1 MNSLGRIFT
10 GFVAALLEAWQE
22 LRIHK
27 LRVLLSLIGVTIAV
41 ASLTTAVAAAGMAQ
55 QLMTEQLERNGRP
68 ALITT
73 YAMNERGEQ
82 VPSVSPQVTEAFA
95 KTAERFNVEYASMVS
110 RSFGYQVSA
119 QGATLDSE
127 VMIVDPDYA
136 PIHRIFAQHGRW
148 LEAEDAQNLA
158 PAVVVDRT
166 LYQGLG
172 LDQGSFPA
180 SVEMNAGNQK
190 ITVTV
195 IGATSTKEG
204 GLGGQLWMLP
214 QTYDHWFAASAPLTD
229 ASYEMWV
236 PIEGSEVLAAHFGSQ
251 MQTELPG
258 YSVQSMRSDYL
269 SWGADESLKQ
279 LALAAGGI
287 AGVILL
293 LGSLSLLNVAMV
305 TMKQRI
311 REVGIRR
318 SFGATTGRVFFS
330 VMMESIVAT
339 AVAGGLGVL
348 ISVAVVTNPK
358 VISLVLGQGIDQM
371 PGFPVGAALTGIGVS
386 IAVGALTGV
395 LPALVAAR
403 VRIVDAIRV

>member
-1 MNSLGRIFT
+1 MNLVGRFFT
-10 GFVAALLEAWQE
+10 GFAAALLEAWQE
-22 LRIHK
+22 LRIHR
-27 LRVLLSLIGVTIAV
+27 LRVLLSLIGVTVAV
-41 ASLTTAVAAAGMAQ
+41 ASLTTAVAGSAMAQ

-68 ALITT
+68 ALIST
-73 YAMNERGEQ
+73 YAYSQRNEQ
-82 VPSVSPQVTEAFA
+82 IPSSSTQVTEAFA
-95 KTAERFNVEYASMVS
+95 KTAERFNVEYASMAS
-110 RSFGYQVSA
+110 RSFGFQVSS
-119 QGATLDSE
+119 QGTSLDAD
-127 VMIVDPDYA
+127 VLVVDPDYA

-148 LEAEDAQNLA
+148 LESEDAQNLA

-166 LYQGLG
+166 VYQGLG
-172 LDQGSFPA
+172 LDQGSLPA
-180 SVEMNAGNQK
+180 SIQMRSGSQIVS
-190 ITVTV
+190 VTV
-195 IGATSTKEG
+195 VGATSTRDG

-214 QTYDHWFAASAPLTD
+214 ETYGHWFAASAPLTD

-236 PIEGSEVLAAHFGSQ
+236 PIDGSEELAMNFASQ
-251 MQTELPG
+251 MSAELPG
-258 YSVQSMRSDYL
+258 YSVESLRSDYL
-269 SWGADESLKQ
+269 SWGDDQSLKQ
-279 LALAAGGI
+279 LALVAGGI

-330 VMMESIVAT
+330 VMMESVVAT

-348 ISVAVVTNPK
+348 LSIAVVTNPK
-358 VISLVLGQGIDQM
+358 VTNLLLGSGIDQM
-371 PGFPVGAALTGIGVS
+371 PGFPVGAALAGIGVS